1 MKNNTSTPKKGNIKR
16 AAGVIPGVLQGS
28 KGGYVAAY
36 DTARRG
42 VSIMNRLNDVSRK
55 DLIAD
60 NSTSLIIGVV
70 VPTLTEPFFSEAFT
84 AIEAAA
90 RDNNYSIMIGQ
101 SLEFEDR
108 ENSILEKMIK
118 QGVAGIIISVSK
130 FTTSFPFLSRLKK
143 ANIPVV
149 FFDRIP
155 SSKTIHYVASN
166 LDPGMSE
173 GIDLLIGKGHRSIAL
188 INGPDSLT
196 ATKERLEIYERVLR
210 KNNLQLNTE
219 YIVNTD
225 LTPEGNFM
233 AMERL
238 LNLAS
243 PPSAIVVFND
253 YVLLD
258 CRKAIISRSRKG
270 SEFCFLSFSNS
281 PMLSHSNAKP
291 FASIEQYPSMQG
303 KTAVTLLLNLLGG
316 GFNSSLSSYSYQQV
330 SVGSSVV
337 VYDPA

>member
-1 MKNNTSTPKKGNIKR
+1 MKNNTSTPIKGTVKR
-16 AAGVIPGVLQGS
+16 ATGVIPGALGGS
-28 KGGYVAAY
+28 NGAYVAAY
-36 DTARRG
+36 ETARRG
-42 VSIMNRLNDVSRK
+42 VTVMNRLNAVSQK
-55 DLIAD
+55 NVIDGNPA
-60 NSTSLIIGVV
+60 SLIIGVI

-84 AIEAAA
+84 AIETAA

-101 SLEFEDR
+101 SLEFVDR
-108 ENSILEKMIK
+108 EKSILEKMIK

-130 FTTSFPFLSRLKK
+130 FTTSFSFLSRLKE

-155 SSKTIHYVASN
+155 SNKTIHYVASN

-196 ATKERLEIYERVLR
+196 ATRERLEIYERVLQ
-210 KNNLQLNTE
+210 KNHLQLNTE
-219 YIVNTD
+219 HIVNTD
-225 LTPEGNFM
+225 LTPEGNFK
-233 AMERL
+233 AMETL

-258 CRKAIISRSRKG
+258 CRKAIIGRGRKG

-281 PMLSHSNAKP
+281 PMLNHSNAKP

>member
-28 KGGYVAAY
+28 KEGYVAVY
-36 DTARRG
+36 ETARRG
-42 VSIMNRLNDVSRK
+42 VTIMNRLNDVSQK
-55 DLIAD
+55 GLIAD
-60 NSTSLIIGVV
+60 NPASLIIGVV

-84 AIEAAA
+84 AIEATA

-101 SLEFEDR
+101 SLEFTDR

-155 SSKTIHYVASN
+155 SSKAIHFVASN

-196 ATKERLEIYERVLR
+196 ATRERLEIYKRVLQ
-210 KNNLQLNTE
+210 KNHLELNTE

-233 AMERL
+233 AMEGL
-238 LNLAS
+238 LSLAS
-243 PPSAIVVFND
+243 LPSAIVVFND

-258 CRKAIISRSRKG
+258 CRKAILSRGRKS

-281 PMLSHSNAKP
+281 PILSYSNAKP

-303 KTAVTLLLNLLGG
+303 KTAVRLLLNLLEG
-316 GFNSSLSSYSYQQV
+316 GFSWLAPLNYQQV
-330 SVGSSVV
+330 SVSSSVV
-337 VYDPA
+337 IYDPV